1 MVRLGIAEAQYEYAA
16 QADDEL
22 SVAEGD
28 VVYID
33 DVLDGAWC
41 QARHKASGAAGLVPA
56 NYVEMRAPLRSVVA
70 AYDYEAQNSDE
81 LTISEAQPLDV
92 LEDEGEWLLAR
103 TQPPAADA
111 VGLVPANYVEEADA
125 GGAVDGPVPSD
136 AAAEDAAAED
146 AVAEDAVAEDAVA
159 EDAVAEDAVAEDAVT
174 EDAVTEA
181 VAPAPAPAP
190 APLAEAPTLLPPPTR
205 KAMTPA
211 AAASPS
217 VSPAMAPASRP
228 ASPPA
233 ADELDAGD
241 GQASTV
247 VPSSVPASWT
257 APGAGDEIR
266 MWSVSQVDAK
276 KRKRQS
282 KGTLG
287 IGNASVFYVTDQ
299 DGTSVPR
306 IAIQDVQSWTLE
318 KNKYLVLTVQSKD
331 VPPTLVFH
339 VGSRTAYEAISA
351 RLEQSR
357 RMHRESSA
365 LRVPPAARRMS
376 ESEMV
381 VVLYDFEAQEHDELS
396 VSENDQLYLVE
407 RENDEWWK
415 LQSATGQVGVVP
427 ASYVKLLNQPP
438 SPSLVALDLKMRNMP
453 AEEPRAPRPAER
465 TAARPSG
472 ARMRTWVDAT
482 GRFRVDAELVGVR
495 NDVVRLHKANGAII
509 DVPLVKMSRAD
520 LVYLESVT
528 GRRLS
533 GDSTEARRPER
544 REVDTG
550 ERQRRDSAARE
561 RTARERQKPR
571 SHMDWFEFFLNAGVD
586 VDYCTRYATSFE
598 RDHMDESIVA
608 DLDAS
613 MLRSLGLK
621 EGDILRVRRYI
632 QQTYGAAPE
641 TESSSPAPLSQ
652 AARDRQAQE
661 DEALARRLQAQ
672 EIAAQ
677 RRASTQPPRVETPR
691 AAEPERKPERSP
703 APAPADPPTPLAPA
717 PTGVD
722 AATIAA
728 AVEIVRQREREEK
741 EAREAEAK
749 KNERPADPNSEL
761 FDKLER
767 LKPAPKP
774 AAPTPDPNGPRGPL
788 APVPLNQSLLQPLI
802 PLQGTGQFVPTQATG
817 MGFMPQPTSFA
828 QPGFMPQPTGFA
840 PQPTGPYGVPQPQPT
855 GYAPQPPTLGAA
867 TAETTAATNSQE
879 RFSAANVFEQM
890 KTGAGAFGNRDASAP
905 QSSGKYDALRAQ
917 PTGFAAGGIVDGPAP
932 SPFTGGFAPMGM
944 MPPGY
949 MPTGY
954 YP

>member
-22 SVAEGD
+22 SLAEGD

-33 DVLDGAWC
+33 DVLDGTWC

-70 AYDYEAQNSDE
+70 AYEYEAQNSDE

-125 GGAVDGPVPSD
+125 GGAVAYETVPS
-136 AAAEDAAAED
+136 
-146 AVAEDAVAEDAVA
+146 
-159 EDAVAEDAVAEDAVT
+159 
-174 EDAVTEA
+174 EA
-181 VAPAPAPAP
+181 VADEAVPSEAVADEAVADEAVQSEAMAPVRAPLAPPAPPAPAPP
-190 APLAEAPTLLPPPTR
+190 AEAPVLLPPPTR
-205 KAMTPA
+205 KVMASA
-211 AAASPS
+211 AVSPS
-217 VSPAMAPASRP
+217 MSPSMATTPRP
-228 ASPPA
+228 ASPSADDEPDA
-233 ADELDAGD
+233 AD

-266 MWSVSQVDAK
+266 MWSVSEFDAK
-276 KRKRQS
+276 KRKRKS

-287 IGNASVFYVTDQ
+287 IGNASVFYVTEQ
-299 DGTSVPR
+299 DGASVPR
-306 IAIQDVQSWTLE
+306 IAIQDVRSWTLE
-318 KNKYLVLTVQSKD
+318 KGKYLVLAVQAKG

-339 VGSRTAYEAISA
+339 VGSRTAYEAITA

-357 RMHRESSA
+357 RLYRESST
-365 LRVPPAARRMS
+365 LQVPPPARGMN

-381 VVLYDFEAQEHDELS
+381 VVLYDFEAQDHDELS

-438 SPSLVALDLKMRNMP
+438 SPSLVALDLKMRHMP
-453 AEEPRAPRPAER
+453 AEEPRTPRPAER

-495 NDVVRLHKANGAII
+495 RDVVRLHKANGAII
-509 DVPLVKMSRAD
+509 DVPLVKMSRTD

-528 GRRLS
+528 GRRLG
-533 GDSTEARRPER
+533 GDSTVERESER
-544 REVDTG
+544 REREREREADAG
-550 ERQRRDSAARE
+550 ERRRLESA
-561 RTARERQKPR
+561 ARERQKPR
-571 SHMDWFEFFLNAGVD
+571 PHMDWFDFFLNAGVD
-586 VDYCTRYATSFE
+586 VDHCTRYATSFE
-598 RDHMDESIVA
+598 RDHMDESILA

-641 TESSSPAPLSQ
+641 TESSSPAPAPLSQ

-677 RRASTQPPRVETPR
+677 RRASDRPPRMESPR
-691 AAEPERKPERSP
+691 AAEPEREPKQVP
-703 APAPADPPTPLAPA
+703 ASAPA

-767 LKPAPKP
+767 LKPSPKP
-774 AAPTPDPNGPRGPL
+774 AAPMPDPNGPRGPL

-817 MGFMPQPTSFA
+817 MGFMPQTTGFV
-828 QPGFMPQPTGFA
+828 QPGFVPQPTGFG
-840 PQPTGPYGVPQPQPT
+840 PPTGSYGVPQPQPQPQPT
-855 GYAPQPPTLGAA
+855 GYVPQPPTLGAA

-932 SPFTGGFAPMGM
+932 SPFTGGFVPMGM
-944 MPPGY
+944 MPTGY